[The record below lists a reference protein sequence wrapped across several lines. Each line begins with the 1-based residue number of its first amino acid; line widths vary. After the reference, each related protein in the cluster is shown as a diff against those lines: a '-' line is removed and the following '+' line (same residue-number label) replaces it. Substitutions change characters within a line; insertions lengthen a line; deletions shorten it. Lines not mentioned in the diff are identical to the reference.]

1 MLRETGGVKTE
12 LGRLLGLRGS
22 RGGEEMLGSSG
33 GQIGRRGEQDLQ
45 ADLESSGSGSGG
57 VGSSFN

>member
-22 RGGEEMLGSSG
+22 RGGEMLGSSG

-45 ADLESSGSGSGG
+45 GDLESSGSGSGG